1 MNKQLA
7 LALLAAS
14 LASCA
19 TVPTP
24 LQGQFSAAT
33 PRAAAGG
40 SAGGELV
47 RWGGDIIKVE
57 PKNDSTCFEVLA
69 RDLDASAR
77 PLRRDPSGGRFIAC
91 RSGFYDPVEF
101 EAGRQITVVGR
112 VDGTEHGK
120 VGQFD
125 YTYPRVAADT
135 IYLWPKRPLYVRTP
149 YYDPW
154 MYDCGPYGWGYPCW
168 GPYWG
173 PYWGPSVIVRERPA
187 RPPAPRPAPSPRPNP
202 R

>member
-1 MNKQLA
+1 MNKLA
-7 LALLAAS
+7 LALLATG

-33 PRAAAGG
+33 PRAAVAG

-47 RWGGDIIKVE
+47 RWGGEIIKAD
-57 PKNDSTCFEVLA
+57 PKTDSTCFEVLA
-69 RDLDASAR
+69 RDLDSSAR
-77 PLRRDPSGGRFIAC
+77 PIRRDPSDGRFIAC
-91 RSGFYDPVEF
+91 RTGFYDPAVF
-101 EAGRQITVVGR
+101 EAGREITVVGH
-112 VDGTEHGK
+112 VDGTERGK

-135 IYLWPKRPLYVRTP
+135 IYLWPKRPLYVNTP

-154 MYDCGPYGWGYPCW
+154 MYGCGPYGWGW
-168 GPYWG
+168 GPCWG
-173 PYWGPSVIVRERPA
+173 PYWGPSVIVRERHVRPA
-187 RPPAPRPAPSPRPNP
+187 PMPRPAPKPAPSAR
-202 R
+202 